1 MSWMGRLDEV
11 SIPDLLHLVSWGE
24 KTGKL
29 VLVRQ
34 DAEGLIVFRKGKII
48 YAASNS
54 PREALGH
61 ILVCKKLIGEDTL
74 VKALEQQHG
83 SERERRLGAILI
95 EIGAITGKVLERVIR
110 EQIEKV
116 MAELFLWQSGFFRF
130 EALDIPETGEPEVD
144 ARDFLLQRGFNTE
157 QVVLEVVKKVDEARK
172 RREEYAAATGPTVPH
187 SPGDSAPRSSES
199 LVTPR
204 ASTSL
209 STIMAGFPSPTLR
222 GEATL
227 TFLRHAATR
236 VRRGVLFIP
245 GSHGFA
251 GTAEFGIDAEG
262 NRADEKVRNLVVP
275 RDHPS
280 ILADVMA
287 KKGTYRGILPSCF
300 WNDYLIR
307 QLGGRM
313 PREAIVVPAVVD
325 GDVVAIF
332 YGDNLPSEVPIGPVG
347 DLETV
352 LVQACL
358 SQVRAGVEPSANEG
372 ETSAAGPTR
381 LVSS

>member
-29 VLVRQ
+29 VLARQ
-34 DAEGLIVFRKGKII
+34 DAEGLLVFRKGKII

-54 PREALGH
+54 PREALGN
-61 ILVCKKLIGEDTL
+61 ILVCKKLISEDTL
-74 VKALEQQHG
+74 LKALEQQHA

-95 EIGAITGKVLERVIR
+95 EAGAITGKILEKVIR

-116 MAELFLWQSGFFRF
+116 MAEFFLWQSGFFRF
-130 EALDIPETGEPEVD
+130 EALDIPEAGEPEVD

-172 RREEYAAATGPTVPH
+172 RREEYAAATRLTVPH
-187 SPGDSAPRSSES
+187 SPGDSAPRSSEP

-204 ASTSL
+204 ASGSL
-209 STIMAGFPSPTLR
+209 STIMAEFPSPTLR

-236 VRRGVLFIP
+236 VRRGVLFVP

-251 GTAEFGIDAEG
+251 GAAEFGVDPAG
-262 NRADEKVRNLVVP
+262 NRADEQVRDLIVP

-280 ILADVMA
+280 ILGDVMA
-287 KKGTYRGILPSCF
+287 KRGTYRGLLPSCF
-300 WNDYLIR
+300 WNDYLVK
-307 QLGGRM
+307 QLGGRV
-313 PREAIVVPAVVD
+313 PREVIVVPAVVD
-325 GDVVAIF
+325 GEVMAIF
-332 YGDNLPSEVPIGPVG
+332 YGDNLPSEVSIGPVG
-347 DLETV
+347 DLE
-352 LVQACL
+352 LALAQACL
-358 SQVRAGVEPSANEG
+358 SQAKAGAQPREKDAELRV
-372 ETSAAGPTR
+372 AGPTR
-381 LVSS
+381 SASS

>member
-1 MSWMGRLDEV
+1 VSWMGRLDEV

-34 DAEGLIVFRKGKII
+34 DAEGLLVFRKGKII

-61 ILVCKKLIGEDTL
+61 ILVCKKLIGEETL
-74 VKALEQQHG
+74 VKALEQQHAA
-83 SERERRLGAILI
+83 ERERRLGAILI
-95 EIGAITGKVLERVIR
+95 ENGAITGKVLERVIR

-116 MAELFLWQSGFFRF
+116 MAEFFLWQSGFFRF
-130 EALDIPETGEPEVD
+130 EAMDIPETGEPEVD

-157 QVVLEVVKKVDEARK
+157 QVVLEVVKRVDEARK
-172 RREEYAAATGPTVPH
+172 RRDEYAAATRPTVPH
-187 SPGDSAPRSSES
+187 SPGDSAPRTLEP

-204 ASTSL
+204 VSTPL
-209 STIMAGFPSPTLR
+209 SAIMAGFPSPTLR

-227 TFLRHAATR
+227 SFLRHAATR
-236 VRRGVLFIP
+236 VLRGVLFIP

-251 GTAEFGIDAEG
+251 GTAEFGIDAG
-262 NRADEKVRNLVVP
+262 GSRADEKVRNLVVP

-287 KKGTYRGILPSCF
+287 KKSTYRGMLPSSF

-307 QLGGRM
+307 QLGGRA
-313 PREAIVVPAVVD
+313 PREVIVVPAVID
-325 GDVVAIF
+325 RDVVAIF
-332 YGDNLPSEVPIGPVG
+332 YGDNLPSDTAIGPAT
-347 DLETV
+347 DLEAA
-352 LVQACL
+352 LVHACL
-358 SQVRAGVEPSANEG
+358 SQAHADDRARENDPEPLPAD
-372 ETSAAGPTR
+372 PTR
-381 LVSS
+381 SISS